1 MIPER
6 LRQGDEIRVIAP
18 SRSLG
23 IVKGEQRRLAE
34 ERLAGMGYKVT
45 YGKTALDHDEFYSN
59 TAENRAADIHEAF
72 MDPKVK
78 AVLAAVGG
86 YNANQL
92 LSRLDFGIIRNNPK
106 VFIGYGDQTVLNLA
120 IYQKTGLVTYNGP
133 DFSVFGMK
141 SGNEYTNEYFL
152 KAISGEGYT
161 VEPSGTWSEDSWLTE
176 EKDRSWRINKGF
188 SILREGEAEGRVLAG
203 SLSAIQLLKG
213 TGYMPSLSHSIL
225 FIEEDAE
232 SHPLQFDRQLQSL
245 LHHPEASGIK
255 GLVIGRF
262 QEEAGMTDYA
272 LEQIIRSKKELEGIP
287 VIYNMNFGHV
297 HPFATIP
304 VGYRGRIMARGGKTK
319 IEILPQD

>member
-6 LRQGDEIRVIAP
+6 LRHGDEIRVVAP
-18 SRSLG
+18 SRSLA

-34 ERLAGMGYKVT
+34 EKISEMGYKVT
-45 YGKTALDHDEFYSN
+45 FGETALDHDEFYSN
-59 TAENRAADIHEAF
+59 TAENRAADIHDAF
-72 MDPKVK
+72 RDPNVK
-78 AVLAAVGG
+78 AVMAAVGG

-92 LSRLDFGIIRNNPK
+92 LSRLDYGIIRDNPK
-106 VFIGYGDQTVLNLA
+106 VFIGFGDQTALNLA

-133 DFSVFGMK
+133 DFSMFGMK
-141 SGNEYTNEYFL
+141 SGNEYTIEYFQ
-152 KAISGEGYT
+152 KAISGEEYT
-161 VEPSGTWSEDSWLTE
+161 VEPSRTWSEDPWLA
-176 EKDRSWRINKGF
+176 EKEDRNFRVNKGF
-188 SILREGEAEGRVLAG
+188 GVIREGKAEGRVLAG

-213 TGYMPSLSHSIL
+213 TGYMPSLENTIL

-245 LHHPEASGIK
+245 LHHPEASAIK

-304 VGYRGRIMARGGKTK
+304 VGRRARILAQTGRTK
-319 IEILPQD
+319 VEILP